1 MQKRRAAQPADV
13 DDARDF
19 RWAVTVWVMIFMDDV
34 SAVAFMDVLRG
45 DGNSFLKDL
54 RRDEWVRGGE
64 QGYHDRGWYTCIFGC
79 GGSCIHLGK
88 CRDAMDVECTHRRC
102 TFVAS
107 LIHWTC
113 VETNGSEGVR
123 ARL

>member
-19 RWAVTVWVMIFMDDV
+19 RWAVTVWVMIFIDDV

-54 RRDEWVRGGE
+54 RGRV
-64 QGYHDRGWYTCIFGC
+64 
-79 GGSCIHLGK
+79 
-88 CRDAMDVECTHRRC
+88 DARSKRC
-102 TFVAS
+102 
-107 LIHWTC
+107 
-113 VETNGSEGVR
+113 
-123 ARL
+123 